1 MGNRASI
8 ATHVAREIDRLNEM
22 LNAQDSDAAAR
33 KFLVLDQLPKM
44 AQLREQ
50 TVDLQHVGIL
60 FVLDKGLKG
69 WFDEVHNKR
78 FVICVS
84 SA

>member
-22 LNAQDSDAAAR
+22 LNAQDAGAAAR

-44 AQLREQ
+44 SQLREQ

-69 WFDEVHNKR
+69 WFDEVR
-78 FVICVS
+78 ALALS
-84 SA
+84 